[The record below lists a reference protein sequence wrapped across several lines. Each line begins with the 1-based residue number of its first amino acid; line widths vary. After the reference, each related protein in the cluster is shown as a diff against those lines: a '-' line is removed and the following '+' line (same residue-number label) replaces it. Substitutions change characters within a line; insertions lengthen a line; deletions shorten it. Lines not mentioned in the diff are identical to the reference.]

1 MSRRIATAL
10 GFGALALAAL
20 ARAAAPPDATEILRR
35 VERAYRG
42 FTSFE
47 FIAAVSVE
55 MGRGGAHQNLDYR
68 FLSAASRPNRFRN
81 QIDNPIGGATLVSDG
96 KSIVVYASELKQYTR
111 KPAPRPVTG
120 VDSTGRMAGPNSP
133 VARYFGITSG
143 LARARWLRLERVPIG
158 ASAVECDVVAVDY
171 THPEGVNAHYSPTT
185 YWIDRGRSIVLR
197 ESTFVSIES
206 GDSSGTGEM
215 AQSTT
220 YVAAR
225 VNQPVADSVFAF
237 RPPADA
243 QEVTHFPG
251 EQAIDLSGQ
260 KASDFT
266 LSDLAGKPVKLS
278 SLRGKVVLLDFW
290 ATWCGPCRIEMPR
303 VQKFHD
309 EFQGKGLVVLG
320 VNDGE
325 DAGRIETF
333 LKRNGYS
340 FRILLDR
347 DQSVAARYQVTGIP
361 SLFVI
366 DRNGVISSHFIGLR
380 DEETL
385 RDALARAGIQ

>member
-10 GFGALALAAL
+10 GLGALVLVAVAH
-20 ARAAAPPDATEILRR
+20 AAAPPDAAAILRR

-47 FIAAVSVE
+47 FTALVSVALSRA
-55 MGRGGAHQNLDYR
+55 GTSQAFDYR
-68 FLSAASRPNRFRN
+68 FFSAAARPNRFRN
-81 QIDNPIGGATLVSDG
+81 QIDNPAGGATIVSDG
-96 KSIVVYASELKQYTR
+96 KSLVTYASEVKQYTR
-111 KPAPRPVTG
+111 KPAPRAVTG
-120 VDSTGRMAGPNSP
+120 VDSTGRLAGPSSP

-143 LARARWLRLERVPIG
+143 LRRATWLRAERVPIG
-158 ASAVECDVVAVDY
+158 ADAVECDVVAAEY
-171 THPEGVNAHYSPTT
+171 EHAEGVNARYAPTI

-197 ESTFVSIES
+197 ESTFVSVE
-206 GDSSGTGEM
+206 GVDSTGSGEM

-220 YVAAR
+220 YLAAW
-225 VNQPVADSVFAF
+225 VNQPIADSVFAF
-237 RPPADA
+237 RPPAGA

-251 EQAIDLSGQ
+251 EQSVDLSGQ

-309 EFQGKGLVVLG
+309 EFKSKGLVVLG

-325 DAGRIETF
+325 DASRVRPF
-333 LKRNGYS
+333 LERNGYS

-366 DRNGVISSHFIGLR
+366 DRHGVISSHFIGLR

-385 RDALARAGIQ
+385 RDALARAGIE

>member
-1 MSRRIATAL
+1 MSRRIALAL
-10 GFGALALAAL
+10 GCGALALAAL

-35 VERAYRG
+35 VERTYRA

-47 FIAAVSVE
+47 FVAAVSVE
-55 MGRGGAHQNLDYR
+55 MSRAGAHQNLDYR
-68 FLSAASRPNRFRN
+68 FVSAAARPNRFRN
-81 QIDNPIGGATLVSDG
+81 QIDNPIGGATMVSDG
-96 KSIVVYASELKQYTR
+96 RSLVTYTSELKQYKR
-111 KPAPRPVTG
+111 EAAPRPVTG
-120 VDSTGRMAGPNSP
+120 VDSTGRLAGPSSP

-143 LARARWLRLERVPIG
+143 LARARWLRVERVPHG
-158 ASAVECDVVAVDY
+158 AGAVECDVVAADY
-171 THPEGVNAHYSPTT
+171 THPEGINARYGPTT
-185 YWIDRGRSIVLR
+185 YWIDRARSIVLR
-197 ESTFVSIES
+197 ESTFVSVE
-206 GDSSGTGEM
+206 GADSSGSAAM

-243 QEVTHFPG
+243 QEVAHFPG
-251 EQAIDLSGQ
+251 EQSVDLSGQ

-266 LSDLAGKPVKLS
+266 LSDLAGKPLKLS

-309 EFQGKGLVVLG
+309 EFKDKGLVVLG
-320 VNDGE
+320 INDGE
-325 DAGRIETF
+325 IASRVEPF
-333 LKRNGYS
+333 LKKNGYS
-340 FRILLDR
+340 FRILLDH

-385 RDALARAGIQ
+385 RDALAKAGIP